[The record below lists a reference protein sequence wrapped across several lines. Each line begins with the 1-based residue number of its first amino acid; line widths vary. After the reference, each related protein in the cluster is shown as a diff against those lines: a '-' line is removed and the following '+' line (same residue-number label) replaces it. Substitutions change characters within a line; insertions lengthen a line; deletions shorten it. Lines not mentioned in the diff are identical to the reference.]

1 MNILIVNMS
10 IDPVFGG
17 GTVERTCQLAK
28 ELRNLP
34 NTNAKVLSTTAGLS
48 ELHGFDE
55 AEYILLPCLSKR
67 WYLPAPYFG
76 KVYQSIKWADMIIL
90 SSHWTL
96 LNAMV
101 YFVNKVLSRPYMFCP
116 AGALHVFGRSGLIKR
131 IYNIIIGNGI
141 LLRTN
146 RVIAI
151 PKEERDFI
159 STLGVSRERIA
170 VIPNGISPSD
180 FVFSDTSRFRAKYS
194 LVDAP
199 FILFMGRL
207 NEIKGPD
214 ILLQAFIRIAE
225 HHPEWH
231 LVFAGPDGG
240 MEKGLKKTL
249 VENSLEKRVHFI
261 GFISGQEKS
270 EAYHAAQ
277 MLVIPSRLE
286 AMSIVALEAGICCT
300 PIVMTDQCGFSELVE
315 AGGGL
320 EVAVNAESLADLL
333 LELMGDEHKLEVM
346 GNKAQCFIRDNYT
359 WEIAAKRHRQL
370 CNEVFEELLK

>member
-17 GTVERTCQLAK
+17 GTVERALQLAK

-34 NTNAKVLSTTAGLS
+34 DTNAKVLSTTAGLS
-48 ELHGFDE
+48 ESHGFDE

-76 KVYQSIKWADMIIL
+76 KVYQSIKWADMVIL

-101 YFVNKVLSRPYMFCP
+101 YFVNKILGRPYMFCP
-116 AGALHVFGRSGLIKR
+116 AGALHIFGRSGLIKR
-131 IYNIIIGNGI
+131 IYNIIVGNSI
-141 LLRTN
+141 LLRAD

-159 STLGVSRERIA
+159 FTLGVSRERIA
-170 VIPNGISPSD
+170 VIPNGISPLD
-180 FVFSDTSRFRAKYS
+180 FIFSDTGRFRAKYS
-194 LVDAP
+194 LVGAP

-214 ILLQAFIRIAE
+214 ILLQAFIRVVD
-225 HHPEWH
+225 HYPEWH

-240 MEKGLKKTL
+240 MQEGLKQILSKY
-249 VENSLEKRVHFI
+249 SLENRVHFI
-261 GFISGQEKS
+261 GFISGEEKS
-270 EAYHAAQ
+270 EAYHAAE

-286 AMSIVALEAGICCT
+286 AMSIVALEAGICGT
-300 PIVMTDQCGFSELVE
+300 PVVMTDQCGFSELVE

-320 EVAVNAESLADLL
+320 EVGVNDECLADVL
-333 LELMGDEHKLEVM
+333 LELMNDKHRLEVM
-346 GNKAQCFIRDNYT
+346 GNKAQSFIRDNYT

-370 CNEVFEELLK
+370 CHEVCENLLK